1 MFLLLKT
8 SNDRLIALI
17 LFYIFYLFF
26 GAFVF
31 DQLESPHE
39 AKIIRELNRYVREFR
54 ERHDACLTDDEL
66 NEFIKLISIAN
77 DKGVPA
83 TRNVSKEQN
92 WSFGQAVFFAGTV
105 LTTIGYGDVTVQTQL
120 GKVFCMIFAL
130 FGIPATLLLL
140 YAVIERLMKLT
151 SFMLAKFTD
160 VFHPIFKSVS
170 RLGDSIQ
177 RSHMHVIFALSC
189 ALFVLVFFFV
199 IPASLYSK
207 IEGWSYLNSFYYC
220 FISLS
225 TVGLGDYVPGDHV
238 DQQHR
243 HMYKILSTIY
253 LIVGVTVMVWLLQ
266 IFSETPEFNFYK
278 YFTLTKD
285 GILTSHR
292 DQNIH
297 PAPSSND
304 AFILSGKSFG
314 NVESSSGRVDSSK
327 IIYQQQLDET
337 TTIITSP
344 SGSKNNYDPLNST
357 PISSNSTTNNN
368 NNVND
373 DTSLNISTNNH
384 GHNYMSL
391 ASIKQSSQ
399 Q

>member
-8 SNDRLIALI
+8 SNERLIALI

-31 DQLESPHE
+31 DVFESPHE

-66 NEFIKLISIAN
+66 NDFIKLISIAN

-160 VFHPIFKSVS
+160 VFHPIFKSAS
-170 RLGDSIQ
+170 RLGDKLQ
-177 RSHMHVIFALSC
+177 RSHMHVIFALTC
-189 ALFVLVFFFV
+189 ALFVLIFFFI

-243 HMYKILSTIY
+243 HIYKILSTIY
-253 LIVGVTVMVWLLQ
+253 LIGGVTVMVWLLQ

-292 DQNIH
+292 EIIH

-304 AFILSGKSFG
+304 AYILSGKSF
-314 NVESSSGRVDSSK
+314 ESSSGRGDSSK
-327 IIYQQQLDET
+327 ITYQQQFDET
-337 TTIITSP
+337 TTITSP
-344 SGSKNNYDPLNST
+344 SGSKNYNPLNST
-357 PISSNSTTNNN
+357 PLSSSSTANNN
-368 NNVND
+368 SVND
-373 DTSLNISTNNH
+373 DSLNFSANNQ
-384 GHNYMSL
+384 GQNYMSL
-391 ASIKQSSQ
+391 ASIKKSSPQ
-399 Q
+399 